1 MRHISVIETT
11 EKLRTM
17 KMGKLIMVMSLP
29 AIISMIVQALYN
41 IVDSIF
47 VSNLGEKALT
57 ALALVYPM
65 QMIIIAVFAGIG
77 VGLNVAI
84 SQKIGAGKFK
94 DSSTAAEQGML
105 IGLIL
110 WILLAILSFFIPEP
124 FIALFTDD
132 QVVLDYATRYY
143 KL

>member
-47 VSNLGEKALT
+47 VSNLGEKAWT

>member
-1 MRHISVIETT
+1 MIETT